1 MVDKFRT
8 YLGQFAVFTE
18 TEIDLV
24 LSKAT
29 VKRLR
34 KRQFLLVEGDVCT
47 HSAWIVQGLLRM
59 FFSDHT
65 GKEHTVEFAV
75 ENNFIS
81 DRQSQSTGKPSLMSI
96 DALENSEV
104 LLFALDDVDHLIETI
119 PSLAKMSR
127 RASTSQI
134 GFLQNRIL
142 LSLSMSADEKYKV
155 MRQQYGEL
163 MQRVPQHMIA
173 SYLGVTPATL
183 SRVRKKYEQ
192 G

>member
-1 MVDKFRT
+1 MVEKFRT

-18 TEIDLV
+18 AEIDLI

-29 VKRLR
+29 MKRLR
-34 KRQFLLVEGDVCT
+34 KRQFLLVEGEVCT
-47 HSAWIVQGLLRM
+47 LSAWIIQGMLRM
-59 FFSDHT
+59 FFIDHT

-81 DRQSQSTGKPSLMSI
+81 DRQSQSTGKPSLMNI

-104 LLFALDDVDHLIETI
+104 LLFGFDDVELLIETI
-119 PSLAKMSR
+119 PSLAKMAR
-127 RASTSQI
+127 KASINQI

-142 LSLSMSADEKYKV
+142 LSLSLSADEKYKV
-155 MRQQYGEL
+155 MALHYGEL